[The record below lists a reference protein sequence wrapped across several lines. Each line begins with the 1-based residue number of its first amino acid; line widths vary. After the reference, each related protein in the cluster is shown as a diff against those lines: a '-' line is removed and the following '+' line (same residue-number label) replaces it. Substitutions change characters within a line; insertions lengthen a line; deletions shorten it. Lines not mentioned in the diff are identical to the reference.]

1 MRREIKIAI
10 AAKVEHAA
18 KLAAISKD
26 GFHITSRWI
35 WMAASGQENMKPVTH
50 WQQENFDDIEAAD
63 FVILYLEPG
72 DKLKGALIEIGYA
85 VRAGKQVW
93 IAGDGH
99 GVEIPWRAD
108 QDAMTHHADGQAVE
122 GRRLPHRDIE
132 PWAGYAQAFH
142 VAKSLDAA
150 LDQIARYAMPSY
162 FKRTDGSSTLEADR
176 PSVLFRPTIS
186 LDGDQ
191 YCALYGEDLM
201 AGCAG
206 FGFTIEA
213 AMRDFDKN
221 WREQKAPQPAK

>member
-10 AAKVEHAA
+10 AAKVEHAP
-18 KLAAISKD
+18 KLAAIHKD

-35 WMAASGQENMKPVTH
+35 WMAASGQESMKPVTH
-50 WQQENFDDIEAAD
+50 WQQENFDDIEMAD

-85 VRAGKQVW
+85 VRAGKHVW
-93 IAGDGH
+93 IAGDGN

-108 QDAMTHHADGQAVE
+108 QVAMVDNPDGP
-122 GRRLPHRDIE
+122 RRLPHRDIE
-132 PWAGYAQAFH
+132 PWSGYRQAFH
-142 VAKSLDAA
+142 IAKSLDAA
-150 LDQIARYAMPSY
+150 LDQIARFASP
-162 FKRTDGSSTLEADR
+162 TLLKDVNTGTYPTEENR
-176 PSVLFRPTIS
+176 PSVLYRPAIS
-186 LDGDQ
+186 LDGNQ

-206 FGFTIEA
+206 FGTTIEA

-221 WREQKAPQPAK
+221 WREQKAPQPAKA